1 MIICERRANMARLS
15 PLLFALLAFAINA
28 TPAHAEQPKELT
40 LSGTNPRSSPTEP
53 VNSTTPRVRG
63 SDEGIGKSVVRF
75 GFLHPIAAASSSTNI
90 VKIFTDP
97 GCKTTPVAT
106 GTYKELN
113 GEGIQVEV
121 APDSETTFYAN
132 QAEEGEPENPSPC
145 TKKGVTYYESS
156 TATPPSEPPPAGA
169 GTPPTE
175 ERPAS
180 GGSPNAPSPPR
191 LHTVPG
197 GRANDNAPSIV
208 GAAPSASQV
217 KIFDNS
223 GCAGTPVATV
233 SPSGLSTG
241 VVVHVPDNSVTD
253 FAAIS
258 FANGKQSLC
267 SAPATYIEDSTPP
280 HVRITMGPGVKTRRH
295 KAVFRF
301 ADIGEEPTGTSFRCR
316 VNHGQWKAC
325 HSPFKLKHLHFRRY
339 VLSVSATDE
348 VGNTEAQPVK
358 RSFKVIH

>member
-1 MIICERRANMARLS
+1 MARLS
-15 PLLFALLAFAINA
+15 PLLLGLFALIAFTINV
-28 TPAHAEQPKELT
+28 PAARAEQPKELT
-40 LSGTNPRSSPTEP
+40 LSGTNPHSSPTEP

-75 GFLHPIAAASSSTNI
+75 GRLSPISAASSPTNI
-90 VKIFTDP
+90 VNIFTDHE
-97 GCKTTPVAT
+97 CETTPVAT

-132 QAEEGEPENPSPC
+132 QAEAGEPGNPSPC

-156 TATPPSEPPPAGA
+156 TATPPSEPPPAGG

-180 GGSPNAPSPPR
+180 GGSPNAPAPPR

-197 GRANDNAPSIV
+197 GRANDNAPSIMGV
-208 GAAPSASQV
+208 APGASQV

-223 GCAGTPVATV
+223 GCAGAPVATV
-233 SPSGLSTG
+233 SPSGLSAG
-241 VVVHVPDNSVTD
+241 VVVHVADNSVTD
-253 FAAIS
+253 FAAVS
-258 FANGKQSLC
+258 SANGKQSLC

-316 VNHGQWKAC
+316 LNHGKWKAC

-348 VGNTEAQPVK
+348 VGNTEARPVK
-358 RSFKVIH
+358 RGFKVIH